1 MRVGRSEKVINIRV
15 VKVIAI
21 FMIGS
26 LIFLSGCEGFT
37 KKGDAKWALFKTTNP
52 HPAVLYET
60 EKEFQFSEELHD
72 YVLKIPEIYDA
83 AIIVGKE
90 RVLVA
95 YKVKQ
100 MKRFKMKKIEK
111 KLKKKLEEKYKD
123 RKFTV
128 SSDFKIFLEAVELN
142 EDLKDKDYSRKKAR
156 KHFKDII
163 KLEQENT

>member
-1 MRVGRSEKVINIRV
+1 MTFKMRAGK
-15 VKVIAI
+15 AALTM
-21 FMIGS
+21 MIGS
-26 LIFLSGCEGFT
+26 LLFLTGCEEFP

-60 EKEFQFSEELHD
+60 ADEFKFSEELHD
-72 YVLKIPEIYDA
+72 YVLKMPEIYDA

-111 KLKKKLEEKYKD
+111 ELKKKLEKKYKD

-142 EDLKDKDYSRKKAR
+142 EELKDKDYSRKKAR
-156 KHFKDII
+156 KQFKKII
-163 KLEQENT
+163 KLEQEKT

>member
-123 RKFTV
+123 RKFAV
-128 SSDFKIFLEAVELN
+128 LSGFKIFVEGG
-142 EDLKDKDYSRKKAR
+142 E
-156 KHFKDII
+156 
-163 KLEQENT
+163 